1 MIARAAP
8 RRLAAA
14 LRDDRRGVSL
24 IEFALSVPFLV
35 LIYCG
40 GYQLMDAISTQRKVT
55 ATVHTLADLT
65 TQSASLT
72 YAQADQ
78 ILAAS
83 TQVMAPYST
92 APAVVRVTEIDI
104 SATNQP
110 TVRWS
115 RSLPSGSGYTSGA
128 AITVPDNIKQPNTS
142 LVYAEM
148 SFAYVPIFAPRLI
161 GTINFGDRIYMA
173 PRNSPYIPLTN

>member
-1 MIARAAP
+1 MIAIAHV
-8 RRLAAA
+8 RRLLRA

-24 IEFALSVPFLV
+24 IEFAMSVPFLV

-40 GYQLMDAISTQRKVT
+40 GYQLMDGISTQRKVT

-65 TQSASLT
+65 TQSTSLT
-72 YAQADQ
+72 AAQADQ

-83 TQVMAPYST
+83 TQVMAPYPID
-92 APAVVRVTEIDI
+92 PAVIRVTEIDI
-104 SATNQP
+104 PANNQP
-110 TVRWS
+110 VVNWS
-115 RSLPSGSGYTSGA
+115 RAVNGTGYAKGS
-128 AITVPDNIKQPNTS
+128 AIAVPDNIKQPNTS

-148 SFAYVPIFAPRLI
+148 SFSYVPIFAPKLI

-173 PRNSPYIPLTN
+173 PRNSPSIPMN